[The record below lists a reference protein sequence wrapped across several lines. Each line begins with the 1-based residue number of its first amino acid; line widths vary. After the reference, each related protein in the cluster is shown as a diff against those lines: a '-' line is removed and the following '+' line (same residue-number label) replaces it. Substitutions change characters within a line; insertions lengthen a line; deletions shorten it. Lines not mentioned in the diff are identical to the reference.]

1 MTNHSTQPKYLRA
14 EHIATLYPIGESTV
28 WLWAKQGKLTPLR
41 ISKGVTVFDADE
53 VAALFSG
60 VKVAL

>member
-1 MTNHSTQPKYLRA
+1 MTNHSIQPKYLRA
-14 EHIATLYPIGESTV
+14 EHIATLYPIGKSTV

>member
-1 MTNHSTQPKYLRA
+1 MTNHSIQPKYLRA
-14 EHIATLYPIGESTV
+14 EHITQLYPIGKTTI

-41 ISKGVTVFDADE
+41 ISRGVTVFDADE

-60 VKVAL
+60 AKVAL